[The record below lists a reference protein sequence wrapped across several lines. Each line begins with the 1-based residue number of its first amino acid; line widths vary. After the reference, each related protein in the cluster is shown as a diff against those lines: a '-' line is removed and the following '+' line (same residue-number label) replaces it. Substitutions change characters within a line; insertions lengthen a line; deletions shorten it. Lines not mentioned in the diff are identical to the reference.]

1 MEGHSPCSDIISAL
15 KSLLSAQSVIGAIV
29 VLYEFVSSDSQSVE
43 SAFIGVA
50 IAVVPS
56 LLGLLSVAI
65 KVKRNKRSHIGELAW
80 FNEIIKWTYT
90 AVFMLMVSRFNE
102 INEITMIV
110 AYSLTYMG
118 SCFTPIFN
126 KPQFRMT

>member
-1 MEGHSPCSDIISAL
+1 MEGLSPFSDIISAL
-15 KSLLSAQSVIGAIV
+15 KSLLLAQSIIGVVV
-29 VLYEFVSSDSQSVE
+29 VLYEFVSSDSLGGE
-43 SAFIGVA
+43 SALIGVA

-90 AVFMLMVSRFNE
+90 ALLMLMVSRFNE
-102 INEITMIV
+102 INEIVMLV
-110 AYSLTYMG
+110 AYSLTYVG
-118 SCFTPIFN
+118 SCLTPMLN